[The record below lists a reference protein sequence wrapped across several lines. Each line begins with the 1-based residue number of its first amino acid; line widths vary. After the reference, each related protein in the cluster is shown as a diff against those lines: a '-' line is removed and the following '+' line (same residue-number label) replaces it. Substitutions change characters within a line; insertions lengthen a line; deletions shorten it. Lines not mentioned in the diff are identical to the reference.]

1 MSNLSAIS
9 WREQVTFRRD
19 NDYDKVRFALDQHT
33 ELDFYSP
40 SLLKQRVYM
49 SLHPDILYWFRDN
62 SSLLLLIIDVSWE
75 E

>member
-1 MSNLSAIS
+1 MNNLSAIS

-49 SLHPDILYWFRDN
+49 SLHSDILY
-62 SSLLLLIIDVSWE
+62 
-75 E
+75 